1 MNEKLE
7 GDKKDIKPERP
18 DTSSN
23 RTLRR
28 TGGEGFLFSSL
39 FTIVNFIGL
48 LILFFWF
55 FNTSGNQQEA
65 GQNFVERISYVE
77 ETLDKREAQIE
88 EFISSIDADLK
99 FVNKEI
105 RKLWDLSNKRNR
117 KNISANL
124 NSIEELKEKF
134 SEVVKQNETLSAQ
147 LRALNLEL
155 AKTSNIAEKMDKKIQ
170 GLNLD
175 SDLSSNNDEF
185 DDIQES
191 IDSINAYRVQ
201 VNQTLISLKE
211 KINELELIIADPKNQ

>member
-1 MNEKLE
+1 MSEKLE
-7 GDKKDIKPERP
+7 GNKKDIKPERP

-77 ETLDKREAQIE
+77 ETLESREAQIE
-88 EFISSIDADLK
+88 EFTSSIDADLK

-124 NSIEELKEKF
+124 NSIEELKEEF

-175 SDLSSNNDEF
+175 SDLSSNNDKF

-201 VNQTLISLKE
+201 VNQTLITLKE
-211 KINELELIIADPKNQ
+211 KINELELIILDLQNQ